1 MTAELKQIVAS
12 RIDALADEL
21 ITVSHD
27 IHAHP
32 ELAFNEHHA
41 SELLCNALTS
51 AGLAVKRS
59 AYGLETAFES
69 EFNGTGAGPRV
80 ALLAEYDALPGIGH
94 ACGHNL
100 IATSALGATLG
111 LAAIRDHFRGTV
123 RLLGTPA
130 EEKGGGKEL
139 MARAGAFGG
148 VDAAMMIHPSGI
160 NLTTM
165 PCICVA
171 EVRVEY
177 HGRAAHASAMPHRG
191 INALEA
197 CCSHI
202 RRSRI
207 CASTFRRLNAFTASS
222 RMVASRRTSFRILRP
237 ATSTFA
243 PPTSRTWRG

>member
-12 RIDALADEL
+12 RIDALAEEL
-21 ITVSHD
+21 ICVSHD

-32 ELAFNEHHA
+32 ELAFNERHA
-41 SELLCNALTS
+41 SGLLCNALAS

-69 EFNGTGAGPRV
+69 EFDGTTAGLRV

-111 LAAIRDHFRGTV
+111 LMAIRDRLCGTV

-139 MARAGAFGG
+139 MARAGAFDG
-148 VDAAMMIHPSGI
+148 VGAAMMIHPSGI

-191 INALEA
+191 INA
-197 CCSHI
+197 
-202 RRSRI
+202 RK
-207 CASTFRRLNAFTASS
+207 
-222 RMVASRRTSFRILRP
+222 
-237 ATSTFA
+237 
-243 PPTSRTWRG
+243 